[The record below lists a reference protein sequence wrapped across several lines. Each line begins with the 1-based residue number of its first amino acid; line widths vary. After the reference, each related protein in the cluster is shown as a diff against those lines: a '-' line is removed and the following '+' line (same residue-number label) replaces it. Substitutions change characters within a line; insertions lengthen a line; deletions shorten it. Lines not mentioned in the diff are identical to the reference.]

1 MTDDDTSVEEEFHN
15 MKIESGTV
23 PKSLLEQY
31 ALFDSGATAHFLVQG
46 APVINKK
53 PVVIPLK
60 IKLPDG
66 NFIES
71 THTCN
76 LNIPWLPTSVT
87 EAHIVPGLQHSSLIS
102 TRKFCDA
109 GCKVIFETEE
119 CKVFYK
125 NELVL
130 SGIRDDTTGLWKVP
144 INPIRENKNILPHLD
159 LYSPQHTDEQLH
171 HLAANVYTL
180 PFKQQQLKYMHQ
192 SFFNPPIHT
201 LIKATRN
208 GQLEDIP
215 FMKADLVRKYLA
227 PSPATSK
234 GRMKRPRTG
243 IRSTRMKVKYL
254 KMRSRP
260 QQFWTHR

>member
-1 MTDDDTSVEEEFHN
+1 MCVEDNCSNNAFNAITIDTSYIKSTPTSNISSNYFAVLEDTWIDEDDDDKTIVTSNKSQYEHCDNATVSTRYLTDDDTSVEEEFRDIE
-15 MKIESGTV
+15 IESGTV
-23 PKSLLEQY
+23 PKAHLEQY

-46 APVINKK
+46 APVINKQ
-53 PVVIPLK
+53 PVVKPLK

-125 NELVL
+125 NKLVL
-130 SGIRDDTTGLWKVP
+130 TGV
-144 INPIRENKNILPHLD
+144 
-159 LYSPQHTDEQLH
+159 
-171 HLAANVYTL
+171 
-180 PFKQQQLKYMHQ
+180 
-192 SFFNPPIHT
+192 
-201 LIKATRN
+201 
-208 GQLEDIP
+208 
-215 FMKADLVRKYLA
+215 
-227 PSPATSK
+227 
-234 GRMKRPRTG
+234 
-243 IRSTRMKVKYL
+243 
-254 KMRSRP
+254 
-260 QQFWTHR
+260 

>member
-1 MTDDDTSVEEEFHN
+1 LNKSQYEPCDNATVSTHSLTDDDISVGEEFRN
-15 MKIESGTV
+15 IEIESGTV
-23 PKSLLEQY
+23 PKTLLEQY

-53 PVVIPLK
+53 PVVKPLK
-60 IKLPDG
+60 IKLPEG

-76 LNIPWLPTSVT
+76 LDIPWLPTNVT

-130 SGIRDDTTGLWKVP
+130 SGIRDEATGLWKVP
-144 INPIRENKNILPHLD
+144 INPIRDNKTILPHLD
-159 LYSPQHTDEQLH
+159 LYLPHHTDEQLH
-171 HLAANVYTL
+171 HIWRQMCTL
-180 PFKQQQLKYMHQ
+180 YH
-192 SFFNPPIHT
+192 SN
-201 LIKATRN
+201 N
-208 GQLEDIP
+208 N
-215 FMKADLVRKYLA
+215 
-227 PSPATSK
+227 S
-234 GRMKRPRTG
+234 
-243 IRSTRMKVKYL
+243 
-254 KMRSRP
+254 
-260 QQFWTHR
+260 